1 MAARAHA
8 RAPASATARA
18 CAVALALAGVG
29 APAAAAPF
37 DYALTARPEQHGA
50 RQLEAAVDAMNGTL
64 DVFDIRGRDP
74 DYAGSN
80 VGDYH
85 GAHLRGGFTPA
96 ERWWVDGA
104 LWRRKIEYR
113 SDSGSLDSWQLA
125 VQYRFAGDAGAGGRA
140 PDAGTTA
147 GPAAAATAASF
158 PAATAWALRAS
169 VWGNRAGSLAKGSP
183 TTLAGYTM
191 DTVRIDSPRDLQWQ
205 FDLIATR
212 GEPDAQLSAF
222 AGIQRGKVSYSRLT
236 GTATAGT
243 CPYAVA
249 FGAQTTVLTQ
259 TADCAGSGGTIAA
272 GTQVTVDNAALGLYP
287 RDALAYTATVLRAGV
302 NGHRRWGAWHLRG
315 GLAYEHHDR
324 RSALE
329 DAARSLSGTYQAGN
343 LTAAL
348 ELGYRFTP
356 TLTGFVRGTAWQHQL
371 MGEVPFLYNAVTA
384 RRSDRRYGI
393 VSFGVSAAF

>member
-140 PDAGTTA
+140 PG
-147 GPAAAATAASF
+147 
-158 PAATAWALRAS
+158 ATAWALRAS

>member
-125 VQYRFAGDAGAGGRA
+125 VQYRLAGDAGAGGRA
-140 PDAGTTA
+140 PG
-147 GPAAAATAASF
+147 
-158 PAATAWALRAS
+158 ATAWALRAS